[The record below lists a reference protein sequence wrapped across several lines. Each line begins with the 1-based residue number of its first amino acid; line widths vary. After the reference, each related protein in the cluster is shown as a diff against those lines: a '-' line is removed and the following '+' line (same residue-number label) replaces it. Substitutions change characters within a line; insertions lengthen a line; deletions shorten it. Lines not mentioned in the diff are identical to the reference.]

1 MELIYGISWSL
12 CSLVDPSSRSTAYC
26 CSAGITLMLA
36 SECVDGSGDSTLA
49 ITLCSGSVTES
60 SSSGD
65 RAECASVSTVS
76 FPCLELAG
84 PYPAAFLTRVSSEK
98 RLGTMKSSEPSVVDR
113 KVANSFTACS
123 HSEALAGSPTLT
135 YASIILKRESANI
148 SGNEDLDWCVW
159 LEACVHNRFEASE
172 TYHEPLASISL

>member
-1 MELIYGISWSL
+1 MQMELIYGISWSL

-113 KVANSFTACS
+113 KAANSFTACS

-135 YASIILKRESANI
+135 YASIILKRE
-148 SGNEDLDWCVW
+148 V
-159 LEACVHNRFEASE
+159 SE
-172 TYHEPLASISL
+172 YL